1 MREPGNTSG
10 VARITFPNES
20 GTYLVTYF
28 SGDTIL
34 GETSVHVPTNNDS
47 QFQSTFD
54 TENYSPKFLS
64 TLKNNFSVFTIRES
78 TSLLEPN
85 IEQTG
90 IEAKNHLEFLGK

>member
-10 VARITFPNES
+10 VARVTFPNEP
-20 GTYLVTYF
+20 GIYLVTYY

-34 GETSVHVPTNNDS
+34 GETSIHVPNNNEL

-64 TLKNNFSVFTIRES
+64 TLRNNFSAFTVKENNSI
-78 TSLLEPN
+78 
-85 IEQTG
+85 
-90 IEAKNHLEFLGK
+90 